1 MSHTLPIPDRA
12 PGADAARWLRLAAVL
27 LAVHAA
33 ANIGS
38 GFAFATFLSPPFP
51 SWLATPT
58 NMKVYG
64 FLYKW
69 AGQATVITGAL
80 AAVLHLQG
88 RLGGRTAWTLFG
100 VGFTIAL
107 ASELGGT
114 MTGLP
119 FGPYVYTPNLGYRI
133 FGHVPLNLPTSWFY
147 MIYASLAICAR
158 LLVAKDDG
166 ATKWW
171 WAFVASFVMTAWDV
185 SMDPAMVASSHWIWQ
200 LSPAESMGT
209 LQRLVGAA
217 AFYTMPLTNWLGWL
231 VVATIIGRVMLALVP
246 PTRWARELAWDR
258 FPLVLYLVNG
268 ILPLGICLG
277 RELWAGFAWGAV
289 AMALP
294 LVLAVLAK
302 RPAKAGAGSRS
313 AAPVGDVAIA
323 AR

>member
-1 MSHTLPIPDRA
+1 MSHTLPTPDTA
-12 PGADAARWLRLAAVL
+12 PGADARWLRLAAVL
-27 LAVHAA
+27 LTVHAA

-51 SWLATPT
+51 AWLATPT

-80 AAVLHLQG
+80 ATVLHLSG
-88 RLGGRTAWTLFG
+88 RLGAARAWLIFAI
-100 VGFTIAL
+100 GFTIAL

-147 MIYASLAICAR
+147 MIYASLAIVGR

-185 SMDPAMVASSHWIWQ
+185 SMDPAMVSSSHWIWQ
-200 LSPAESMGT
+200 LPPAETMGT
-209 LQRLVGAA
+209 LQRLVGGA

-231 VVATIIGRVMLALVP
+231 VVAVIIARVILAFVP
-246 PTRWARELAWDR
+246 PSQWARTLAWDR
-258 FPLVLYLVNG
+258 FPLVLYAVNG
-268 ILPLGICLG
+268 VLPLGICLG
-277 RELWAGFAWGAV
+277 RELWAGFWWGAA
-289 AMALP
+289 AMGLP
-294 LVLAVLAK
+294 LALALLAK
-302 RPAKAGAGSRS
+302 RRAPAPAAMRP